1 MTIQL
6 SVTVWTVVCFVLLML
21 ILHNLL
27 FKPVLALLDK
37 RNKRIE
43 DAAKKKAEYDALQS
57 KNESLIIESKKV
69 FLENKLK
76 ETKEELEAIRLQ
88 SKADVEK
95 AQELRLKTVD
105 NYRIKTDAEQEEILK
120 ILEEHSVSL
129 AQTFANS
136 LIKG

>member
-105 NYRIKTDAEQEEILK
+105 NYRIKTDSEQEEILK

>member
-1 MTIQL
+1 M
-6 SVTVWTVVCFVLLML
+6 
-21 ILHNLL
+21 
-27 FKPVLALLDK
+27 LDK
-37 RNKRIE
+37 RHKRIV
-43 DAAKKKAEYDALQS
+43 DAAKDKVVYDSLQS
-57 KNESLIIESKKV
+57 KNLYLTIEGKKV
-69 FLENKLK
+69 FLENRLK

-105 NYRIKTDAEQEEILK
+105 NYRIKTDSEQEEILK